1 MLGFIKTLPIII
13 LLAGAGYAAHK
24 FVVGQLETRIANQQQ
39 QIDVL
44 NQQNVGLQ
52 AAAELNENTI
62 RSLEESNKQQ
72 IAQISTLSTQSSEWE
87 RQARDAMK
95 IFSDH
100 NFTKLARLRP
110 QMIEDRANNA
120 TREVFD
126 SVEQDSKDTADLGNS
141 NETN

>member
-120 TREVFD
+120 TRAVFD

>member
-1 MLGFIKTLPIII
+1 M
-13 LLAGAGYAAHK
+13 
-24 FVVGQLETRIANQQQ
+24 GQLETRIANQQQ

-120 TREVFD
+120 TRAVFD